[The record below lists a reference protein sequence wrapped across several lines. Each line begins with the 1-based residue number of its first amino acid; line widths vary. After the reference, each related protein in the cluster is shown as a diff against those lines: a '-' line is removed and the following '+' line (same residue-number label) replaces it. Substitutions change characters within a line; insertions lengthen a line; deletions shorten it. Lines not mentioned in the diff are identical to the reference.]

1 MTYGIEAFGSDSGG
15 EFLQLDSDLGLE
27 WYIITELGTAS
38 SWTKTLGTD
47 DLLFVKDPNPGNSNI
62 ICLSGSGNNFVE
74 PDGTA
79 SGAAITVDYF
89 IAEKAGSASVPAGA
103 SNYGLQVFDSGSN
116 TIFDSRKV
124 VENNGFLIVEYVV
137 AGDVDGSAGI
147 ISSDESLYTEIG
159 AWAQFNSSVAGEA
172 DYNGVEYRSTS
183 IRHWWLE
190 SDEELGPI
198 YFDNY
203 TTILLGELY
212 V

>member
-1 MTYGIEAFGSDSGG
+1 MAYGIQAFGNDSGG

-27 WYIITELGTAS
+27 WYIITESGTAS
-38 SWTKTLGTD
+38 SWTKTLGND

-62 ICLSGSGNNFVE
+62 ICLSGSGNNFVK
-74 PDGTA
+74 PDGTS

-89 IAEKAGSASVPAGA
+89 IAEKSGSAPVPAGA
-103 SNYGLQVFDSGSN
+103 STYGIQVFDSGSN
-116 TIFDSRKV
+116 IIFDSRKI
-124 VENNGFLIVEYVV
+124 VENNGFLIVEYVE
-137 AGDVDGSAGI
+137 AGEVDGSSGI

-172 DYNGVEYRSTS
+172 DYNGVEYKSTS
-183 IRHWWLE
+183 IRHHWVE
-190 SDEELGPI
+190 TDEEGAI
-198 YFDNY
+198 FFDNY